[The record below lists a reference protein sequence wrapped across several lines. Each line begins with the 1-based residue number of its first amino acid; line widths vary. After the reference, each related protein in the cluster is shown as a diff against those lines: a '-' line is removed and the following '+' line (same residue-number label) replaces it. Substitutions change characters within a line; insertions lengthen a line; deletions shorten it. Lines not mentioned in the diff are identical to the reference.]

1 MSVPSGGV
9 RGAAASAA
17 AEEKAG
23 AEKGEAEPPL
33 PRPASAAAA
42 TQPLPAG
49 ELQDKSLLDLES
61 PEMLLS
67 PARAHRAGKG
77 SANRIEADGGGDFFF
92 FFEGGGRRGRKKSC
106 QNVAV
111 GHLNWSEAGPLLPLL
126 PISLTALARDA

>member
-33 PRPASAAAA
+33 PRPAAAA

-92 FFEGGGRRGRKKSC
+92 FFFFLRKGVVEEGKKVVKTSPL
-106 QNVAV
+106 AV
-111 GHLNWSEAGPLLPLL
+111 
-126 PISLTALARDA
+126 

>member
-33 PRPASAAAA
+33 PRPAAAA

-92 FFEGGGRRGRKKSC
+92 FEGGGRRGRKRSC

-111 GHLNWSEAGPLLPLL
+111 GHLNWSEAGPLLPIL

>member
-33 PRPASAAAA
+33 PRPAAAA

-92 FFEGGGRRGRKKSC
+92 FFEGGGRRGRKISC

-111 GHLNWSEAGPLLPLL
+111 GHLNWSEAGPLLPIL

>member
-33 PRPASAAAA
+33 PRPAAAA

-92 FFEGGGRRGRKKSC
+92 FFEEGGRRGRKKSC

-111 GHLNWSEAGPLLPLL
+111 GRLNWSEAGPLLPIL

>member
-33 PRPASAAAA
+33 PRPAAAA

-111 GHLNWSEAGPLLPLL
+111 GRLNWSEAGPLLPIL

>member
-33 PRPASAAAA
+33 PRPAAAA

-92 FFEGGGRRGRKKSC
+92 FLGKHVSQRSQGNKCDFRGLGG
-106 QNVAV
+106 
-111 GHLNWSEAGPLLPLL
+111 
-126 PISLTALARDA
+126 